1 MITLV
6 VFQLF
11 TEHLPVLLES
21 FALCE
26 REVIILKQEV
36 IILKREVV
44 VLRYLVNFGFKFKF
58 KLSGFS

>member
-11 TEHLPVLLES
+11 TERLPVLLES

-26 REVIILKQEV
+26 REVIILK
-36 IILKREVV
+36 REVV
-44 VLRYLVNFGFKFKF
+44 VLLYLVH
-58 KLSGFS
+58 S